1 MDNHMT
7 TAPYGTWTSPI
18 SAQDVARAGVSLGFA
33 VADGDTV
40 WWQEGRPADGG
51 RTTIVRD
58 GEDMLPPGWN
68 ARNRVHEYGGR
79 SYLPLNG
86 SDFVFT
92 NLNDQRLYLVRSG
105 ADPVALT
112 PENFDRYADLTLA
125 PDGAIWCVR
134 ERHRDG
140 GISRAIVAVSLDGE
154 IRELVTGADFFGFP
168 TPSPD
173 GRQIA
178 WMDWDHP
185 RMPWDGAALRVAP
198 LGAEPVCAADVP
210 ALLGGP
216 EEAALAPAWRD
227 NAHLYGISDKS
238 GWWNLY
244 LLDPA
249 GLTAPRPLCRRD
261 EEFAGPLWQL
271 GGSPYALLD
280 DGRLAVL
287 HGRGEERLAILDPAS
302 GELTDLDLPY
312 RGYISTLSASGAT
325 VASVAGG
332 PADPWSVITV
342 NVADGTSRVLRA
354 ASPSVVD
361 AAWLPDPVPLSID
374 QNGGA
379 VHALVYP
386 PISPRAEAPD
396 GELPPFVVRV
406 HGGPT
411 SYSPPVLDLSK
422 AYFTS
427 RGIGVVELNY
437 SGSAGYGRAYRNRL
451 RGQWGIADVA
461 DAYAIATA
469 LVDSGQA
476 DAKRL
481 AIRGGSAGGWTVL
494 ATVTTGLRFSSG
506 VRFAAAVSLYGVSD
520 LRALATDTHDFESRY
535 LDGLIGPLP
544 ATLAV
549 YLERSPL
556 GHVSPETCP
565 VLLLQGLEDPVVP
578 PAQSESLADELAAAG
593 VPHAYVPFPGESH
606 GFRRAETVVAAL
618 EAELSFYAS
627 VMGFDAADVPSLT
640 LS

>member
-1 MDNHMT
+1 MDRQMM

-18 SAQDVARAGVSLGFA
+18 SARDVAGAGVSPGFA
-33 VADGDTV
+33 IADGDSA
-40 WWQEGRPADGG
+40 WWQEGRPAEGG

-58 GEDMLPPGWN
+58 GQEVLPAGWN
-68 ARNRVHEYGGR
+68 ARTRVHEYGGR
-79 SYLPLNG
+79 SYLPLSG
-86 SDFVFT
+86 GDFVFA
-92 NLNDQRLYLVRSG
+92 NLADQRLYLVRSG
-105 ADPVALT
+105 VAPEALT
-112 PENFDRYADLTLA
+112 PDHGDRYADLTLG
-125 PDGAIWCVR
+125 PDGELWCVR
-134 ERHRDG
+134 ERHHDG
-140 GISRAIVAVSLDGE
+140 AVSRAIVAVSPDGE
-154 IRELVTGADFFGFP
+154 IRELVTGADFFAFP

-178 WMDWDHP
+178 WIDWDHP
-185 RMPWDGAALRVAP
+185 RMPWDGASLRVAP
-198 LGAEPVCAADVP
+198 LASAPVRVTDVP

-216 EEAALAPAWRD
+216 EESALAPTWRD
-227 NAHLYGISDKS
+227 NAQLYGISDIS

-244 LLDPA
+244 LLDAA
-249 GLTAPRPLCRRD
+249 GQQAPRPLCPRD

-271 GGSPYALLD
+271 GGRPYAVLD

-312 RGYISTLSASGAT
+312 QDYLATVSASGGT
-325 VASVAGG
+325 VVSVAGA
-332 PADPWSVITV
+332 PAAPWSVISV
-342 NVADGTSRVLRA
+342 GVADGSSRVLRA
-354 ASPSVVD
+354 ASPPVVD
-361 AAWLPDPVPLSID
+361 EAWLPYPVPLSIE

-386 PISPRAEAPD
+386 PTSPEAQAPE

-411 SYSPPVLDLSK
+411 SYSAPVLELSR

-437 SGSAGYGRAYRNRL
+437 GGSAGYGRAYRERL
-451 RGQWGIADVA
+451 RGQWGVVDVA
-461 DAYAIATA
+461 DAYAVAAA

-476 DAKRL
+476 DGKRL

-494 ATVTTGLRFSSG
+494 AAVTTGLRLADG
-506 VRFAAAVSLYGVSD
+506 TRFAAAVSLYGVSD
-520 LRALATDTHDFESRY
+520 LRAMATDTHDFESRY
-535 LDGLIGPLP
+535 LDGLVGQLP
-544 ATLAV
+544 TALEV

-556 GHVSPETCP
+556 GHVSSETCP

-578 PAQSESLADELAAAG
+578 PAQSELLAAELAAAG
-593 VPHAYVPFPGESH
+593 VPHVYVSFPGESH
-606 GFRRAETVVAAL
+606 GFRRAETVIAAL

-627 VMGFDAADVPSLT
+627 VMGFDAPDIPPLQ